1 MEQDPEPYPMVG
13 VEGRAR
19 EWMTSRGLDATAFQ
33 AAYNSISAGQVM
45 YSALGDAMQ
54 QYGLTYEAWRI
65 LWLLDLVKRSEPRRI
80 AQSLW
85 LSRPAVIAA
94 LNRLEAEGMVT
105 RTRAA
110 NDRRLVLVEL
120 TEYGKHRLE
129 EAVPAYIETVRRVMG
144 PMTEEELRAL
154 SDVNRKFWILNY
166 EGTRKTAG
174 SPPRLGPATGKDDG
188 RVPEAG

>member
-1 MEQDPEPYPMVG
+1 MEAEQFPMIG

-19 EWMTSRGLDATAFQ
+19 DWVTSRGLDAESFM
-33 AAYNSISAGQVM
+33 AAYNTISAGQVM
-45 YSALGDAMQ
+45 YSSLGEAMQ
-54 QYGLTYEAWRI
+54 KYGFTYEAWRI

-94 LNRLEAEGMVT
+94 LNRLEKDGMVT

-120 TEYGKHRLE
+120 TEKGKEALE
-129 EAVPAYIETVRRVMG
+129 GAVPAYIETVRRVMQ
-144 PMTEEELRAL
+144 PMSKEEIAAL
-154 SDVNRKFWILNY
+154 SEVNRKFWITNY
-166 EGTRKTAG
+166 EGTRKSAG
-174 SPPRLGPATGKDDG
+174 APPRLGPATARGE
-188 RVPEAG
+188 VAP